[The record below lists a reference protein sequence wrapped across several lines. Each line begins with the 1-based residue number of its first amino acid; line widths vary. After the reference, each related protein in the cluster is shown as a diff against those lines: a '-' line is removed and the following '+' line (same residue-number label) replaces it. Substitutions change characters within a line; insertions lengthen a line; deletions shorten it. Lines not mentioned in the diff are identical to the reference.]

1 MTGMATMTRLTRLTA
16 RLRLFAGLVL
26 LLGVGCATVL
36 HRSAPLAPTMAAWR
50 ELREGRV
57 EAATAGF
64 AAVLARDPSDAGA
77 LFAMANLA
85 FEHGDSSA
93 AFDRALTLIEAASR
107 GQDSLA
113 VFLSTATVSRV
124 SRLLAELTDR
134 RAAEERVLAVRPD
147 RLPWQA
153 QYLLALTV
161 LDIARKRADQDL
173 YRRAL
178 ARLGCADSIEIVGA
192 WGRLPLLDLDG
203 DAFVAREPRPLMP
216 VGCQF
221 QLNDVDNRNG
231 VRVLRSTLTL
241 PAGHYDLVLDYAG
254 PARIRLDGGAWRAHG
269 ASAAVYGPRASAER
283 IDVAAGK
290 HIVEIRMGSYGSTVD
305 VGLLAI
311 PAGNKVVPRA
321 ESDRAM
327 LDLAEALVANSTG
340 DVDVM
345 LDRIDR
351 LAADPK
357 FALGLAA
364 AGRLGEND
372 PTRPADIMRDRARD
386 LWQKAVAVDPAMA
399 RVWLDLSKLELQ
411 NDRAREATE
420 KAEPAR
426 QIAAGWWPGMVA
438 HSAALRAQGLEQP
451 ADTALGAA
459 VALVRDGA
467 CEVLA
472 QAFQRA
478 EARSKEQV
486 AAALADRIAACD
498 AQDPTP
504 RLFAHKHGD
513 LDRELALLRRAQPT
527 SSDPLWLRSEMADVL
542 VSQGHLQAAADELAL
557 LSRLAPR
564 DTRVRLRLAD
574 VQGAQGAASSISST
588 VARAASRATL
598 EQTLARF
605 PGRSEVR
612 HAARLAGLA
621 LPLDDYRV
629 DGEKVIRDYLAS
641 HPSYKA
647 PAVVVLDRAVE
658 RAYADG
664 SRLVLTH
671 TITQVLSKDATESV
685 GEVHVPE
692 GAEVLALRTR
702 KADGSVREAE
712 EIAGKSSISAAELA
726 VGDFVE
732 SETLEWKEASAVYAP
747 GFVGERFFFQSFE
760 APLDRSEYVLV
771 APAELPLEI
780 DRRADAPLPVTT
792 MARDGTRVLTF
803 AVRAKSQVFPEHS
816 AVSATDWIPSV
827 RVSSRIAPDA
837 WSRFIAERMR
847 GLSRGS
853 PEVRRLAATIAAKAG
868 NDRAHLAE
876 AIVAWLRDNIEPEN
890 DFAAPATSTLARH
903 RGHRASLMLALA
915 RELGVRADVVLARSL
930 LKAEAERP
938 MVAAEQDD
946 FRELLIRLPSEGG
959 GDHFVDPQLRR
970 APFAYVLPA
979 VDGAPAIVAG
989 TSQRVTVK
997 SAVKDGRSVLLR
1009 AQLEAD
1015 GGARVAVTERLSG
1028 WPAVEWSE
1036 LLDRAGKDRNR
1047 LRQDFEQHWL
1057 GHQFPGAQLDTLE
1070 VEPGTD
1076 STGAQVSYTFKS
1088 VRMAARQGSVL
1099 RLRPIF
1105 FQAQPGRRYGTEPER
1120 KTTLMLGYDI
1130 PLDLDAE
1137 ITLPF
1142 GAKVIDLGRSGD
1154 VSSGGA
1160 RFVEDRQV
1168 DDAHGTISLRRQARL
1183 PLMRVPPSEYQ
1194 GMAAKLRS
1202 VDPIEQGEIRIS
1214 VPVK

>member
-1 MTGMATMTRLTRLTA
+1 MRVVRTGRTRMTA
-16 RLRLFAGLVL
+16 RRRLVAGLAL
-26 LLGVGCATVL
+26 LLSVGCATVP
-36 HRSAPLAPTMAAWR
+36 HRAAPLSPTTLAWHD
-50 ELREGRV
+50 LREGRV
-57 EAATAGF
+57 AAATAEF

-77 LFAMANLA
+77 LFAATNLA
-85 FEHGDSSA
+85 FEHGDSA
-93 AFDRALTLIEAASR
+93 DAFDRALTLLEIASR

-113 VFLSTATVSRV
+113 VFLSSATVSRL

-134 RAAEERVLAVRPD
+134 RAAEDRVIAVRPD
-147 RLPWQA
+147 HLPWQA
-153 QYLLALTV
+153 QYVLALTV
-161 LDIARKRADQDL
+161 VDIARKRADQEL
-173 YRRAL
+173 YKRAV
-178 ARLGCADSIEIVGA
+178 ARVGCAGSMEMVGS

-203 DAFVAREPRPLMP
+203 DAVVASAPRSLMS

-241 PAGHYDLVLDYAG
+241 PKGRYDLVLDYAG
-254 PARIRLDGGAWRAHG
+254 PAHLRLDGGAWRSHG

-283 IDVAAGK
+283 VDIAAGK
-290 HIVEIRMGSYGSTVD
+290 HTVEIRLGSYGSTVD

-311 PAGNKVVPRA
+311 PAGSEIAPPT
-321 ESDRAM
+321 ESDRTM
-327 LDLAEALVANSTG
+327 IDFAEALVANSTG
-340 DVDVM
+340 DVDAM

-351 LAADPK
+351 LAADSK

-372 PTRPADIMRDRARD
+372 PTRPAEIVRDRARD

-399 RVWLDLSKLELQ
+399 RAWLDLSKLELQ

-420 KAEPAR
+420 KAERAR
-426 QIAAGWWPGMVA
+426 QAAAGWWPGILA
-438 HSAALRAQGLEQP
+438 HAAALRAQGLEQP
-451 ADTALGAA
+451 ADTALAA
-459 VALVRDGA
+459 ATLLVGDRVGA
-467 CEVLA
+467 CEPLL

-478 EARSKEQV
+478 EARSKEQM
-486 AAALADRIAACD
+486 AAALADRLAACD

-504 RLFAHKHGD
+504 RLFAHKRGE
-513 LDRELALLRRAQPT
+513 LERELALLRRAQPT

-542 VSQGHLQAAADELAL
+542 VAQGHLQAAADELAL

-564 DTRVRLRLAD
+564 DTRLRLRLAD
-574 VQGAQGAASSISST
+574 VQSAASTSSSISSG
-588 VARAASRATL
+588 AAARATL
-598 EQTLARF
+598 AQTLALF

-685 GEVHVPE
+685 GEVRVPE
-692 GAEVLALRTR
+692 GAEILALRTR

-732 SETLEWKEASAVYAP
+732 SETLEWKEASAAYAP

-771 APAELPLEI
+771 APAELPLDI
-780 DRRADAPLPVTT
+780 DRRADAPLPVST
-792 MARDGTRVLTF
+792 ARDGTRVLTF
-803 AVRAKSQVFPEHS
+803 AVRAKPQVFPEHS

-827 RVSSRIAPDA
+827 RVWSRIAPDA
-837 WSRFIAERMR
+837 WSRFIAERGR

-853 PEVRRLAATIAAKAG
+853 PEVRKLAATIAAKAG
-868 NDRAHLAE
+868 SDHTHLAE

-890 DFAAPATSTLARH
+890 DFGAPATATLARH
-903 RGHRASLMLALA
+903 RGHRAWLMLALA

-938 MVAAEQDD
+938 VVASEQDD
-946 FRELLIRLPSEGG
+946 FRELLVRLPSES
-959 GDHFVDPQLRR
+959 GDRFVDPQLRR

-979 VDGAPAIVAG
+979 VDGAPAVVAG
-989 TSQRVTVK
+989 TGQRVTTK
-997 SAVKDGRSVLLR
+997 SAVKDSRSVLLR

-1047 LRQDFEQHWL
+1047 LRQDFEQNWL
-1057 GHQFPGAQLDTLE
+1057 GHHFPGAQLDTLQ

-1088 VRMAARQGSVL
+1088 ARMAARQDGVL

-1105 FQAQPGRRYGTEPER
+1105 FQAQPGRRYGTEPQR

-1137 ITLPF
+1137 ITLPS

-1160 RFVEDRQV
+1160 HFVEDRQV

-1183 PLMRVPPSEYQ
+1183 PIMRVPPIEYP

-1202 VDPIEQGEIRIS
+1202 VDPVEQGEIRIS

>member
-1 MTGMATMTRLTRLTA
+1 MVG
-16 RLRLFAGLVL
+16 RLRFFAGIFLFL
-26 LLGVGCATVL
+26 CVGCATAS
-36 HRSAPLAPTMAAWR
+36 HRSDPLSPTMAAWR
-50 ELREGRV
+50 ELREGRIDP
-57 EAATAGF
+57 AAAGF
-64 AAVLARDPSDAGA
+64 AAALARDPSDAGA
-77 LFAMANLA
+77 LFATANLA
-85 FEHGDSSA
+85 FEHGDPAA

-107 GQDSLA
+107 DRDELA
-113 VFLSTATVSRV
+113 LFLSSATVSRV

-134 RAAEERVLAVRPD
+134 RAAEERVIAVRPD
-147 RLPWQA
+147 HLPWQA

-161 LDIARKRADQDL
+161 VDIARKRADQDL
-173 YRRAL
+173 YKHAIARA
-178 ARLGCADSIEIVGA
+178 GCAESMEMVGA

-203 DAFVAREPRPLMP
+203 DSVVTIQPRPLVS

-221 QLNDVDNRNG
+221 QLSDVDNRNG

-241 PAGHYDLVLDYAG
+241 PAGHFDLVLDYAG
-254 PARIRLDGGAWRAHG
+254 PARIRLDGGAWRTHG
-269 ASAAVYGPRASAER
+269 ASAAVYGPRASAAR

-290 HIVEIRMGSYGSTVD
+290 HAVEIRIGSYGSTVD
-305 VGLLAI
+305 IGLLAI
-311 PAGNKVVPRA
+311 PAGNKVVPPA
-321 ESDRAM
+321 ESDPAM
-327 LDLAEALVANSTG
+327 LDLALALVANSTG
-340 DVDVM
+340 DVDAM

-351 LAADPK
+351 LAAESK

-372 PTRPADIMRDRARD
+372 PTRPVDIMRERARD

-420 KAEPAR
+420 MAQRAR
-426 QIAAGWWPGMVA
+426 QVAAGWWPGILA

-459 VALVRDGA
+459 GLLARDGVGA
-467 CEVLA
+467 CELLA

-486 AAALADRIAACD
+486 AAALADRLAACD

-504 RLFAHKHGD
+504 RLFAHKRGE

-542 VSQGHLQAAADELAL
+542 VAQGHLQAAADELAL
-557 LSRLAPR
+557 LSQLSPR

-574 VQGAQGAASSISST
+574 ALGAASSSSSISS
-588 VARAASRATL
+588 AAAARATL
-598 EQTLARF
+598 AQTLVRF
-605 PGRSEVR
+605 PGRSDVR

-692 GAEVLALRTR
+692 GSEILALRTR

-712 EIAGKSSISAAELA
+712 EIAGKSSISAVELA

-760 APLDRSEYVLV
+760 APLDRSEYVLI
-771 APAELPLEI
+771 APVDLPLDI
-780 DRRADAPLPVTT
+780 DRRADAPLPITT
-792 MARDGTRVLTF
+792 TAHDGTRVLTF
-803 AVRAKSQVFPEHS
+803 AVRAKPQVFPEHS

-827 RVSSRIAPDA
+827 LVSSRIAPDA
-837 WSRFIAERMR
+837 WSRFIAERGR

-853 PEVRRLAATIAAKAG
+853 PEVRKLAATIAAKAG
-868 NDRAHLAE
+868 NDRAHTHIAE
-876 AIVAWLRDNIEPEN
+876 AIVAWLRDNVEPEN
-890 DFAAPATSTLARH
+890 DFAAPATATLARH
-903 RGHRASLMLALA
+903 RGHRAWLMLALA

-938 MVAAEQDD
+938 VRTSEQDD
-946 FRELLIRLPSEGG
+946 FRELLVRLPSDG
-959 GDHFVDPQLRR
+959 GDRFVDPQLRR

-979 VDGAPAIVAG
+979 VDGAPAVIAG
-989 TSQRVTVK
+989 TSQRVTTTSV
-997 SAVKDGRSVLLR
+997 VKDGRSVLLR

-1047 LRQDFEQHWL
+1047 LRQDFEQNWL
-1057 GHQFPGAQLDTLE
+1057 GHHFPGAQLDTLQ

-1088 VRMAARQGSVL
+1088 ARMAARQGGVL

-1105 FQAQPGRRYGTEPER
+1105 FQAQPGRRYGTEPQR

-1137 ITLPF
+1137 ITLPR

-1214 VPVK
+1214 VPTK

>member
-1 MTGMATMTRLTRLTA
+1 
-16 RLRLFAGLVL
+16 V
-26 LLGVGCATVL
+26 
-36 HRSAPLAPTMAAWR
+36 AWH

-57 EAATAGF
+57 DRATAGF
-64 AAVLARDPSDAGA
+64 AAALARAPADAGA

-85 FEHGDSSA
+85 FEHGDSA
-93 AFDRALTLIEAASR
+93 GAFEHALTLIEAASR

-113 VFLSTATVSRV
+113 LFLSTATVSRV

-134 RAAEERVLAVRPD
+134 RAAEERVISVRPD
-147 RLPWQA
+147 HLPWQA

-161 LDIARKRADQDL
+161 IDIARKRADQDL
-173 YRRAL
+173 YKRAL
-178 ARLGCADSIEIVGA
+178 ARVGCVEAMEMVGT
-192 WGRLPLLDLDG
+192 WGRLPLLDLDD
-203 DAFVAREPRPLMP
+203 DAWVASQARPLLP
-216 VGCQF
+216 VGCQL

-241 PAGHYDLVLDYAG
+241 PAGRFDLALDYAG
-254 PARIRLDGGAWRAHG
+254 PARIRLDGGPWRSHG
-269 ASAAVYGPRASAER
+269 ASAAVYGPRVSAER
-283 IDVAAGK
+283 IALSAGR
-290 HIVEIRMGSYGSTVD
+290 HIVEIRVGSYGSSVD
-305 VGLLAI
+305 IGLLAI
-311 PAGNKVVPRA
+311 PAGGKVVPPA
-321 ESDRAM
+321 ESDRSM

-340 DVDVM
+340 DVDVL

-351 LAADPK
+351 LAADSK

-372 PTRPADIMRDRARD
+372 PTRPVDIMRERARD

-411 NDRAREATE
+411 NDRAREATDR
-420 KAEPAR
+420 AERAR
-426 QIAAGWWPGMVA
+426 RVASGWWPGILA

-451 ADTALGAA
+451 ADVALGAA
-459 VALVRDGA
+459 VVLVREGVGA
-467 CEVLA
+467 CELLA

-478 EARSKEQV
+478 EARSQEQV
-486 AAALADRIAACD
+486 AAGLSERLAACD

-504 RLFAHKHGD
+504 RLFAHKRGD

-542 VSQGHLQAAADELAL
+542 VAQGHLQAAADELAL
-557 LSRLAPR
+557 LSRLSPR

-574 VQGAQGAASSISST
+574 AQGAASSTSS
-588 VARAASRATL
+588 AAAARATL
-598 EQTLARF
+598 AQTLARF
-605 PGRSEVR
+605 PGRSDVR

-641 HPSYKA
+641 NPSYQA

-658 RAYADG
+658 RAFTDG

-685 GEVHVPE
+685 GEVRVPD
-692 GAEVLALRTR
+692 GAEILALRTR

-712 EIAGKSSISAAELA
+712 EIAGKSSISAVELA

-732 SETLEWKEASAVYAP
+732 SEMIEWKEASAVYAP

-760 APLDRSEYVLV
+760 APLDRSEYVLI
-771 APAELPLEI
+771 APMELPLDI
-780 DRRADAPLPVTT
+780 DRRADAPSPVTT
-792 MARDGTRVLTF
+792 TARDGTRVLTF
-803 AVRAKSQVFPEHS
+803 AVRAKPQVFPEHS

-827 RVSSRIAPDA
+827 LVSSRIAPDA

-847 GLSRGS
+847 GLSRGA

-868 NDRAHLAE
+868 KDRAHTHIAE

-890 DFAAPATSTLARH
+890 DFAASATVTLARH
-903 RGHRASLMLALA
+903 RGHRAWLMLALA

-938 MVAAEQDD
+938 VRASEQDD
-946 FRELLIRLPSEGG
+946 FRELLVRLPSEGG
-959 GDHFVDPQLRR
+959 DRFVDPQLRR

-979 VDGAPAIVAG
+979 VDGAPAVVAG
-989 TSQRVTVK
+989 TSQRVTTK

-1057 GHQFPGAQLDTLE
+1057 GHQFPGAQLDTLQ
-1070 VEPGTD
+1070 VEPCTD

-1088 VRMAARQGSVL
+1088 ARLAARQGGVL

-1137 ITLPF
+1137 IALPF

-1160 RFVEDRQV
+1160 HFVEDRQV
-1168 DDAHGTISLRRQARL
+1168 DDAHGTISLRRQTRL
-1183 PLMRVPPSEYQ
+1183 PLMRVLPSEYQ
-1194 GMAAKLRS
+1194 GVAAKLRS

-1214 VPVK
+1214 VPMK